1 MSIPPAKPILL
12 RTLKLTLLDK
22 YMNHKYFL
30 SFIILGL
37 GAAISSSILID
48 NTFAQDEPKA
58 GTIANVQFPVKELG
72 NCQNEAACRTY
83 CDKPENIKACVSFA
97 EKNNLMSK
105 EEIETAKKFMAVGT
119 KGPGGCAGK
128 ESCEEYC
135 NDISHIDECISFAEK
150 NNLIP
155 PQELEEAKKVQ
166 AAIKRG
172 VKPPACGNKRQC
184 DVYCSEADHM
194 EECIAFGIEA
204 GFIQGKELEDVRKM
218 LTAIKRGVKPP
229 PCKGKEACDVYCG
242 NPDNMETCM
251 KFAMEAGFMSD
262 EEKEGAQKMLQALK
276 KGIKP
281 PACKSREECD
291 IYCAEESHFE
301 ECMKFAEAAG
311 FMSPEEAEM
320 ARKTGGKGPG
330 GCKGKEECET
340 FCNNPANQETCF
352 NFAKEHGLIPEKDLR
367 QMEEGKQ
374 RFQESLNQ
382 APPEVISC
390 LESLMGGEIMEKF
403 RSGAAMPPR
412 EMGDKMRVC
421 FEQNIKPREP
431 GAPGEGGSI
440 PPAGGTSRTPGPGGC
455 VGGEE
460 CTDYCKQEGR
470 QEECAKFLE
479 GMQNQGSPT
488 MPQQPMPPCEGGNC
502 LPPPQGSQQY
512 QPPQPGQN
520 PMQPG
525 QYVPPSE
532 PAPSVEP
539 EPSSFNINPQSL
551 LGTVLN
557 PFKEFLFGK

>member
-1 MSIPPAKPILL
+1 
-12 RTLKLTLLDK
+12 
-22 YMNHKYFL
+22 
-30 SFIILGL
+30 
-37 GAAISSSILID
+37 
-48 NTFAQDEPKA
+48 
-58 GTIANVQFPVKELG
+58 
-72 NCQNEAACRTY
+72 
-83 CDKPENIKACVSFA
+83 
-97 EKNNLMSK
+97 
-105 EEIETAKKFMAVGT
+105 
-119 KGPGGCAGK
+119 
-128 ESCEEYC
+128 
-135 NDISHIDECISFAEK
+135 
-150 NNLIP
+150 
-155 PQELEEAKKVQ
+155 
-166 AAIKRG
+166 
-172 VKPPACGNKRQC
+172 
-184 DVYCSEADHM
+184 HM
-194 EECIAFGIEA
+194 EECITFGIEA

-218 LTAIKRGVKPP
+218 LAAIKRGVKPP
-229 PCKGKEACDVYCG
+229 PCKGKEACDEYCS

-276 KGIKP
+276 KGVKP
-281 PACKSREECD
+281 PACKGREECD
-291 IYCAEESHFE
+291 VYCAEESHFE

-320 ARKTGGKGPG
+320 ARKTGGKVPG
-330 GCKGKEECET
+330 GCKGKEECEA

-460 CTDYCKQEGR
+460 CTNYCMQGH

-502 LPPPQGSQQY
+502 PPPPQGSQQY
-512 QPPQPGQN
+512 QPPQQ

-525 QYVPPSE
+525 QTPTQPGQYVPPSSGEIMPPQEPTQPLPPPPSTAPGSGGEITPGVFVPPSE